1 MSLAAIRVCQWDDEE
16 KGMALARA
24 FVNTERAILSRCYAP
39 ELLIEENL
47 FLLQPTHRFGWY
59 CIRAFE
65 ALDSGDAAGYA
76 RLLRRGLNTAKD
88 MRPMVE
94 FLTEHT
100 PELQS
105 PSQELLELADKV
117 RGMLAAFDPGDPAVA
132 AIRQSPVYQKVAHL
146 IEGLEAPVAGGLA
159 Q

>member
-1 MSLAAIRVCQWDDEE
+1 M
-16 KGMALARA
+16 
-24 FVNTERAILSRCYAP
+24 P
-39 ELLIEENL
+39 ELLTEENL

-65 ALDSGDAAGYA
+65 ALDSGDAVGYV
-76 RLLRRGLNTAKD
+76 RLLRKGLDTAKD
-88 MRPMVE
+88 MKPMVE

-100 PELQS
+100 PELQT

-132 AIRQSPVYQKVAHL
+132 AIKQSPVYQKVAYL
-146 IEGLEAPVAGGLA
+146 IEGLEAPVFGGLK